1 MPVFAEMSGQGGTGP
16 VVTVGT
22 DSVPEPE
29 RFGWWSEMV
38 GHEVMPVTV
47 RSAHTAV
54 FRGRAEAVEL
64 PHSQVTAFDFS
75 PMTAR
80 RSPVHIRRH
89 DPENYYLFLVQ
100 DSSVRLE
107 QARGVACLQAGDMS
121 LFSTSHP
128 LACEFLD
135 HGCQTRLTLMRL
147 PRPVPSLAG
156 GRADQLLAEPLQP
169 QAGAAALLGL
179 YLAQLPQA
187 ARTCCPTE
195 LARLG
200 AIGVDLAA
208 TLLAVRL
215 GVQDTL
221 PAETR
226 NAVLLARINAFID
239 HHLGDPE
246 LCPTAIAAHHHVSVR
261 TLHLLFRSE
270 PETISASIRRRRLE
284 RCHADLTNPRLRRRS
299 ISAIAARW
307 GFLRPADFSRAFRAA
322 YGVTP
327 RELRQA
333 ALRSLPDTQRA
344 ALSDK

>member
-1 MPVFAEMSGQGGTGP
+1 MPDFTEMSGQGGTGP

-22 DSVPEPE
+22 DSVPAPE
-29 RFGWWSEMV
+29 RLGWWSEMV
-38 GHEVMPVTV
+38 DHEVMPVAV
-47 RSAHTAV
+47 HSAHTAV

-75 PMTAR
+75 PITAH
-80 RSPVHIRRH
+80 RSPAHIRRQ
-89 DPENYYLFLVQ
+89 DPENYYLLLVR

-107 QARGVACLQAGDMS
+107 QARGVACLQAGDMA

-135 HGCQTRLTLMRL
+135 HGRQTRLTLMRL
-147 PRPVPSLAG
+147 PRPVPPLAG
-156 GRADQLLAEPLQP
+156 GQADRLLAEPLP
-169 QAGAAALLGL
+169 PRAGSAALLGL
-179 YLAQLPQA
+179 YLAQLPQT
-187 ARTCCPTE
+187 ARTCGPAE

-200 AIGVDLAA
+200 AIGVDLAV
-208 TLLAVRL
+208 TLLAARL

-221 PAETR
+221 PTETR
-226 NAVLLARINAFID
+226 NAALLARINAFID

-246 LCPTAIAAHHHVSVR
+246 LCPAAIAAHHHVSVR
-261 TLHLLFRSE
+261 TLHLLFHSE
-270 PETISASIRRRRLE
+270 PETVSARIRRRRLE
-284 RCHADLTNPRLRRRS
+284 HCHADLTDPRLRRRS

-322 YGVTP
+322 YGVAP

-333 ALRSLPDTQRA
+333 ALRSLPDARRVA
-344 ALSDK
+344 RSDK